1 MPAPLMPM
9 RGEDAIWLQD
19 SPDNLMVINALLF
32 CDAFDLET
40 FLRVWNANVMQAR
53 NVQGE
58 PQYDRFTKRVILKNQ
73 RFYWQEDE
81 QFAIQRHIFS
91 VEDRVFEDDASLQQF
106 VGEEAGTPLSYEHPL
121 WQIRLLQGWD
131 DQTILFV
138 RIHHCMGDGVALI
151 PILFSLLDEMHGEQ
165 EREKVN
171 KPLLPPLVRYVMA
184 PIAALPV
191 LISRLLWIPDRSM
204 LRGARMTGRKRV
216 AWSPELSL
224 EEVKQLKNALQGT
237 VNDVLMGCVA
247 GAFHRYLARQSPQV
261 PTKVRTSMPV
271 NLRTIGEEIRMQND
285 FTIAFLTLPLHPTDP
300 KGRMMAVK
308 SSLDGMKKSLQP
320 FIMFRAAAIVTNL
333 LPMPLARFVLNLFA
347 NKTTAIT
354 TNVPGPQYPLH
365 LAGRSIRAMLF
376 WVPTRANV
384 GIGISVLSLSG
395 YVRLGVLGDESVLPD
410 PEQFVADFVAEF
422 ETLKSL
428 HGL

>member
-1 MPAPLMPM
+1 
-9 RGEDAIWLQD
+9 
-19 SPDNLMVINALLF
+19 
-32 CDAFDLET
+32 
-40 FLRVWNANVMQAR
+40 
-53 NVQGE
+53 
-58 PQYDRFTKRVILKNQ
+58 
-73 RFYWQEDE
+73 
-81 QFAIQRHIFS
+81 
-91 VEDRVFEDDASLQQF
+91 
-106 VGEEAGTPLSYEHPL
+106 
-121 WQIRLLQGWD
+121 
-131 DQTILFV
+131 
-138 RIHHCMGDGVALI
+138 
-151 PILFSLLDEMHGEQ
+151 
-165 EREKVN
+165 
-171 KPLLPPLVRYVMA
+171 
-184 PIAALPV
+184 
-191 LISRLLWIPDRSM
+191 
-204 LRGARMTGRKRV
+204 
-216 AWSPELSL
+216 
-224 EEVKQLKNALQGT
+224 
-237 VNDVLMGCVA
+237 
-247 GAFHRYLARQSPQV
+247 
-261 PTKVRTSMPV
+261 MPV